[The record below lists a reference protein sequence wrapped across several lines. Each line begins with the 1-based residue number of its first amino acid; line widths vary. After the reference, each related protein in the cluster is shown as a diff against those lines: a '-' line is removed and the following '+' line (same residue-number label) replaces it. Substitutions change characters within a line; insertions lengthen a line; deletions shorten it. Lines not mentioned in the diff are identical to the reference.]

1 MFHVKIDTIRERT
14 TNGPTYM
21 KGRQYY
27 RQGQIKHLTYD
38 QEKGIIL
45 AQVDGTR
52 SYDVRIILD
61 GLGELHDAS
70 CTCSAFSA
78 YWGLCKHIA
87 AVLLYCIDAFGSEK
101 THILPADPA
110 GHAPGRPNGQPGKLK
125 RSSNAHPAS
134 TTDPADARES
144 ADSANAP
151 DPVRAAQQSGDGDL
165 SNLNSGDWT
174 DLQSG
179 TDVFLVTPGDIV
191 RQQKNAV
198 QQAQRR
204 SRSKARDFLT
214 RIDHVVQ
221 LLRPDI
227 KQPIKLQVVL
237 HCSRSSSTLPWL
249 SFALGEHQLHP
260 VANVEQ
266 FAEAVS
272 RDLPLE
278 LDKDFTFNPLYHC
291 FSEQDMPLIRM
302 LQNAFE
308 NDYKSVFG
316 TSHASSRDRFLTL
329 NASRFAEFL
338 LFSSDLSDCTWQSVK
353 EAVRQP
359 ITIRQANLPISLL
372 LADSGEAG
380 SLPALP
386 YRLELI
392 CDHNV
397 QQMTSSRNIYLIGDI
412 FYLPPYDSIRLLEPI
427 LSTFNTAGCHFLL
440 LSHDEAVAMISE
452 IGPRL
457 AEACPLKLHAD
468 LQRKLNREPL
478 QPHVSLDAITDGL
491 KAEIA
496 FVYGDQMINPLSD
509 KSGDSDLADAPPALV
524 VRDFAGEE
532 RLISVLQQNGFVR
545 LGSSWRL
552 TEPDSLYRF
561 LCGGIDRLRAS
572 ADVHLSEAAAAV
584 RLLPPPA
591 IRVHFSWMEG
601 QDSLTLDQSFGDI
614 GTEDMTPYLQ
624 ALRDQRPYVRT
635 RDGSFRQVN
644 PEHRSQLPRLID
656 LLLLWNIQPRTQIG
670 SLPRYRALAIE
681 SLLQD
686 SLEKMRAD
694 ESSGMESRVLTD
706 GLVTADPAVFDL
718 IHNLREPGSLSFRMP
733 AAMRGILRPYQKTG
747 VQWLCT
753 LDYYGLGGIL
763 ADDMGLGK
771 TLQTITFVMMTWRR
785 RKKPCLIIAPTS
797 LVYNWL
803 NEFEKFAPK
812 LPVLLIDGNRLQ
824 RSSLFQDINRHACVI
839 TSYSL
844 LRRDIDA
851 FANCSFAS
859 CFLDE
864 AQNIKNP
871 DTLNARSVKQIQA
884 DRYFAL
890 TGTPIENTLLE
901 LWSIFDY
908 ILPGY
913 LHSQKVFQNLFELPI
928 VRDGSRT
935 ALEDLH
941 RQVMPFVL
949 RRMKRDVLKELPD
962 KIESRTVCDMTKAQR
977 QIYRTF
983 LEQSRRDLEQEVDQN
998 GYARSQIYIL
1008 ALLTRLRQICCH
1020 PSLFIRQYEGG
1031 SGKMLLLEEL
1041 LEDSFASGHRVLL
1054 FSQFTSMLELIR
1066 LKVAEKGIVPFYI
1079 DGQVPAEDRVSQV
1092 RRFNE
1097 GENKLFLVSLRAG
1110 GTGLNLTGA
1119 DTVIHYDPWW
1129 NPAVE
1134 EQATDRAYR
1143 IGQENVVQVFKLY
1156 TRHSVE
1162 EKILALQER
1171 KQNLIESIIK
1181 PGQNLLS
1188 KMTLDEVLS
1197 LFES

>member
-1 MFHVKIDTIRERT
+1 MFQVKIDTIRERT

-27 RQGQIKHLTYD
+27 RQGQIKHLTFD

-87 AVLLYCIDAFGSEK
+87 AVLLYAIDAFGSEK
-101 THILPADPA
+101 THIIPT
-110 GHAPGRPNGQPGKLK
+110 G
-125 RSSNAHPAS
+125 
-134 TTDPADARES
+134 S
-144 ADSANAP
+144 ADTESGRTDGHRRKPGWSAAGKPIETSDHDFLSDAAAEFTDMETRPTQAAEAALKPAP
-151 DPVRAAQQSGDGDL
+151 DMTEPEQ
-165 SNLNSGDWT
+165 
-174 DLQSG
+174 
-179 TDVFLVTPGDIV
+179 GDIA
-191 RQQKNAV
+191 RQQITARM
-198 QQAQRR
+198 QAQRR
-204 SRSKARDFLT
+204 SRSKARDFMV

-227 KQPIKLQVVL
+227 KRTVKMQVIL

-249 SFALGEHQLHP
+249 SFALGEQHLHP
-260 VANVEQ
+260 VTNVEQ

-278 LDKDFTFNPLYHC
+278 LDKDFTFNPLFHR
-291 FSEQDMPLIRM
+291 FTEQDMPLIFM
-302 LQNAFE
+302 LQDAFE

-338 LFSSDLSDCTWQSVK
+338 IFTAGLSDCSWQGIK
-353 EAVRQP
+353 DTTRQP
-359 ITIRQANLPISLL
+359 VIIRRANLPVSLL
-372 LADSGEAG
+372 LTDSGETGLSA
-380 SLPALP
+380 ALP
-386 YRLELI
+386 YRLELV
-392 CDHNV
+392 CDQNV
-397 QQMTSSRNIYLIGDI
+397 QQMTSSRNIYLIGDV
-412 FYLPPYDSIRLLEPI
+412 FYLPPYDSIRLLEPV

-440 LSHDEAVAMISE
+440 LSHEEAVTMISE

-457 AEACPLKLHAD
+457 SQACPLRLHPD
-468 LQRKLNREPL
+468 LKARLNHDPL
-478 QPHVSLDAITDGL
+478 KPRVSLDVISDGL
-491 KAEIA
+491 KADVTFI
-496 FVYGDQMINPLSD
+496 YGTQSINPLAD
-509 KSGDSDLADAPPALV
+509 KPADAESTLDQPALV
-524 VRDFAGEE
+524 VRDFAAEE
-532 RLISVLQQNGFVR
+532 QLLTVLRQDGFAHQ
-545 LGSSWRL
+545 GTTWRL
-552 TEPDSLYRF
+552 TDPDSLYRF
-561 LCGGIDRLRAS
+561 LCGGIERLKKQAS
-572 ADVHLSEAAAAV
+572 VYLSESAA
-584 RLLPPPA
+584 A
-591 IRVHFSWMEG
+591 IRVLPAPDIHVHFSLLDD
-601 QDSLTLDQSFGDI
+601 QDNLTLDQSFGDM
-614 GTEDMTPYLQ
+614 GPDDVAPYLQ

-644 PEHRSQLPRLID
+644 QQHRFQLPRLVD
-656 LLLLWNIQPRTQIG
+656 LIQLWNIQPG
-670 SLPRYRALAIE
+670 SKTICLPRYRALAVE
-681 SLLQD
+681 SLLQRTETGLAEPVSD
-686 SLEKMRAD
+686 
-694 ESSGMESRVLTD
+694 
-706 GLVTADPAVFDL
+706 LVTADAAVHNL
-718 IHNLREPGSLSFRMP
+718 IHNLREPGSLNFRMP
-733 AAMRGILRPYQKTG
+733 AAVRSILRPYQKTG

-771 TLQTITFVMMTWRR
+771 TLQTIAFVMMTWHH
-785 RKKPCLIIAPTS
+785 RKKPCLVIAPTS

-803 NEFEKFAPK
+803 NEFEKFAPR

-824 RSSLFQDINRHACVI
+824 RSSLFQEINSHSCVI

-844 LRRDIDA
+844 MRRDIDA
-851 FANCSFAS
+851 FANCSFAA

-901 LWSIFDY
+901 LWSIFDF

-913 LHSQKVFQNLFELPI
+913 LHNQRIFQNLFEIPI
-928 VRDGSRT
+928 MRDGSR
-935 ALEDLH
+935 ASLEDLH
-941 RQVMPFVL
+941 RQVMPFIL
-949 RRMKRDVLKELPD
+949 RRMKKDVLKELPD
-962 KIESRTVCDMTKAQR
+962 KIESRTICDMTDDQR
-977 QIYRTF
+977 QIYRAF
-983 LEQSRRDLEQEVDQN
+983 LNQSRQDLEQEVSLN

-1031 SGKMLLLEEL
+1031 SGKLLLLEEL
-1041 LEDSFASGHRVLL
+1041 LADSFASGHRVLI
-1054 FSQFTSMLELIR
+1054 FSQFTSMLEIIR
-1066 LKVAEKGIVPFYI
+1066 AKMAEKDIIPFYI
-1079 DGQVPAEDRVSQV
+1079 DGQVPAEERINQV

-1097 GENKLFLVSLRAG
+1097 GEGSLFLVSLRAG

-1162 EKILALQER
+1162 EKILALQEK
-1171 KQNLIESIIK
+1171 KQSLIESVIK

-1188 KMTLDEVLS
+1188 KMSLDEVLS
-1197 LFES
+1197 LFEL